1 MKTCEK
7 TEPWPTRCE
16 SPLGSG
22 CARGAVRRSGC
33 LSSQR
38 PPGRAGVA
46 CWAEAGQGPA
56 RAAHSP
62 PAPPVAWAP
71 GSFLDLSGAP
81 APPLQGEG
89 DPTSPAECQEGPVW
103 HTGAWHALSAE
114 LSGSCDGG
122 ALKLSPGVGGPS
134 TAFQRPFRKQDT
146 SRTHGLS
153 FACGRFSTGWDE
165 RVSSLEKATRKH
177 GALTTSLY

>member
-1 MKTCEK
+1 MDECQTLASHENLR
-7 TEPWPTRCE
+7 EN
-16 SPLGSG
+16 
-22 CARGAVRRSGC
+22 GAVADAVRIALGQRLRSGRRPPVR
-33 LSSQR
+33 LPQLPA

-89 DPTSPAECQEGPVW
+89 DPTSPAECHEGPVW
-103 HTGAWHALSAE
+103 HTGAWYTLSAE
-114 LSGSCDGG
+114 LVKWQ
-122 ALKLSPGVGGPS
+122 L
-134 TAFQRPFRKQDT
+134 
-146 SRTHGLS
+146 
-153 FACGRFSTGWDE
+153 
-165 RVSSLEKATRKH
+165 
-177 GALTTSLY
+177 